1 MFVNKELAK
10 TEFSGKDTPGPC
22 YDTRGT
28 DQFSYNIVPK
38 WKIGTD
44 PRTTLG
50 MGPKYDYYLRK
61 DVDVFFVKLNFLVL
75 TRLGR

>member
-1 MFVNKELAK
+1 MGN
-10 TEFSGKDTPGPC
+10 
-22 YDTRGT
+22 
-28 DQFSYNIVPK
+28 
-38 WKIGTD
+38 D

-50 MGPKYDYYLRK
+50 MGSKYDYYLRK